1 MNRVPSGLRLW
12 LLLAVCLPGLGG
24 CVTATVQ
31 QVREAS
37 TGIADTDAIVVLGR
51 KDRPSSDETEMN
63 FVRCV
68 GDRMGKGGER
78 MNVISEVAYWL

>member
-1 MNRVPSGLRLW
+1 MKLQINSRLLRSC
-12 LLLAVCLPGLGG
+12 LALAIVLPVLGG

-37 TGIADTDAIVVLGR
+37 TGISDLEAIVVLGR

-68 GDRMGKGGER
+68 GARHGQRRRRHER
-78 MNVISEVAYWL
+78 D